1 MIYEQNGNSSREI
14 ENITGNQNK
23 QSSGAEKCNN
33 WNEKFTRGIQIHIW
47 IGKRKNQ

>member
-1 MIYEQNGNSSREI
+1 MYIKSRKVIYEQNGNSSREI

-33 WNEKFTRGIQIHIW
+33 GSEAFAREIRG
-47 IGKRKNQ
+47 KM